1 MTSIKKP
8 VLLLAATGI
17 TAVIS
22 IGYFRLLKP
31 AQAREIQAAC
41 RGMKPAPSNG
51 ALGRLPAAAPDFAA
65 QDHTG
70 AIVHLSDLRG
80 KVVLVRFWG
89 SWCETCK
96 SEQPSLEALADD
108 WADDDDDLVV
118 LSVASDESWDAVR
131 TKLANGSHTR
141 VLIDPPDG
149 DEAVGPI
156 GRAYG
161 VQKVPESFVVDRN
174 GIVRY
179 YFVNKRDWR
188 GSVARTCLRSI
199 LDE

>member
-1 MTSIKKP
+1 MTPIKKP
-8 VLLLAATGI
+8 ILLVAAVGI
-17 TAVIS
+17 TALLGVE
-22 IGYFRLLKP
+22 YFRLLKP
-31 AQAREIQAAC
+31 AQAREIRAAC
-41 RGMKPAPSNG
+41 RGMRPAPVNR
-51 ALGRLPAAAPDFAA
+51 ALGDLPTKAPDFAA

-70 AIVHLSDLRG
+70 KTVRLSELRG

-89 SWCETCK
+89 SWCQTCK
-96 SEQPSLEALADD
+96 AEQPSLEDLAAD
-108 WADDDDDLVV
+108 WADDDDLAV
-118 LSVASDESWDAVR
+118 LSIASDETWDAVR
-131 TKLANGSHTR
+131 TKLTEGSHTT
-141 VLIDPPDG
+141 VLIDPPEG

-161 VQKVPESFVVDRN
+161 VQKVPESFIVDRD

>member
-8 VLLLAATGI
+8 VLVLAATAI

-22 IGYFRLLKP
+22 INYFRLLKP

-41 RGMKPAPSNG
+41 RGMKPSPANR
-51 ALGRLPAAAPDFAA
+51 ALGNLPAVAPDFAA

-70 AIVHLSDLRG
+70 AIVRLSDLRG

-89 SWCETCK
+89 SWCTTCK
-96 SEQPSLEALADD
+96 AEQPSLEALADD

-118 LSVASDESWDAVR
+118 LSVASDEDWDAVR
-131 TKLANGSHTR
+131 TKLAEGSHTR
-141 VLIDPPDG
+141 VLIDPPEG